1 MLFKNTD
8 PATRELVMGCLPALL
23 AAAAITAALAAALW
37 WSLK

>member
-8 PATRELVMGCLPALL
+8 PATRELVMGCLPLL